1 MNLLSKIKSKIWKK
15 ENLIVHDKVDFDHAE
30 YKHQMTLVNL
40 AEMGVSMESIQS
52 YDNSIKKI
60 NELSKAMDSYNKY
73 NNK

>member
-1 MNLLSKIKSKIWKK
+1 MNLLSKIKSKVWKE
-15 ENLIVHDKVDFDHAE
+15 ENLVIHDKVDFDHSE

-60 NELSKAMDSYNKY
+60 NELSKTMDSYN
-73 NNK
+73 NK